1 MKNNLKIRFYL
12 GSEDDKIEIKNIIIE
27 LVKLWINR
35 PEVKKE
41 NDIIE
46 ITIKT
51 FEVSFNLD
59 AFDVI
64 IYTIFKCNIKNIK
77 KVDYKMNYYEDYEYL
92 FHYFLLDFKL
102 KKEED
107 EYLKSLLRKLI
118 ETPYFISKK
127 EYLNWKIRMKNKNMI
142 NKENLESIFSLD
154 INLKNISNQ
163 LLKDKFIYFVL
174 NTRSRQWKYI
184 FI

>member
-1 MKNNLKIRFYL
+1 M
-12 GSEDDKIEIKNIIIE
+12 E
-27 LVKLWINR
+27 
-35 PEVKKE
+35 
-41 NDIIE
+41 
-46 ITIKT
+46 
-51 FEVSFNLD
+51 
-59 AFDVI
+59 
-64 IYTIFKCNIKNIK
+64 
-77 KVDYKMNYYEDYEYL
+77 
-92 FHYFLLDFKL
+92 
-102 KKEED
+102 
-107 EYLKSLLRKLI
+107 KLI

-142 NKENLESIFSLD
+142 NKENLEIIFSLD